1 MRIALPLLLLALATT
16 IAARADIVLEQ
27 KAEGPMINARMTLKV
42 KGNFARTDTVTA
54 NSNMT
59 VLMDIKAER
68 MMVIYHDKKVIME
81 KDMKAVRQQMEA
93 AQKAAGLDPSAVG
106 KPKATGTMEKV
117 GDWNA
122 EIYEFT
128 LGNLLGKIWVS
139 RDFPNGE
146 AMREELKKVT
156 AANNGG
162 FDPNKLD
169 VPGMIV
175 KYQLHTQAGLITSTL
190 IRAVEEPVSEAEFAL
205 PRGYSEMAMPPV
217 QLGTPK

>member
-1 MRIALPLLLLALATT
+1 MRIVLSLLLALAAATT
-16 IAARADIVLEQ
+16 ARADIVLEQ
-27 KAEGPMINARMTLKV
+27 KAEGPMLNARMTLKV
-42 KGNFARTDTVTA
+42 KGHLARTDTVSA
-54 NSNMT
+54 NSSTT

-68 MMVIYHDKKVIME
+68 MMVVMHDKKLIVE

-106 KPKATGTMEKV
+106 APKATGTIEKV

-128 LGNLLGKIWVS
+128 LGDLPGKVWVAK
-139 RDFPNGE
+139 DFPNGQ
-146 AMREELKKVT
+146 ALREELKKVT

-175 KYQLHTQAGLITSTL
+175 KYQLSTQAGLITSTL
-190 IRAVEEPVSEAEFAL
+190 IKAAEEPVADTEFVL
-205 PRGYSEMAMPPV
+205 PRGYSEMAMPPISSGV
-217 QLGTPK
+217 PK

>member
-1 MRIALPLLLLALATT
+1 MKIVLPLLLALATT
-16 IAARADIVLEQ
+16 VAARADIVLEQ
-27 KAEGPMINARMTLKV
+27 KAEGPMLNARMTLKV
-42 KGNFARTDTVTA
+42 KGDFARTDTVSA

-59 VLMDIKAER
+59 ILMDLKAER
-68 MMVIYHDKKVIME
+68 MMVIVHEKKLIMQ
-81 KDMKAVRQQMEA
+81 KDMKAARQQMEA
-93 AQKAAGLDPSAVG
+93 AQRAAGLDPSMVG
-106 KPKATGTMEKV
+106 KPRATGTMEKV

-122 EIYEFT
+122 EIYEFN
-128 LGNLLGKIWVS
+128 LGNLLGKIWVAK
-139 RDFPNGE
+139 DFPNGQ

-190 IRAVEEPVSEAEFAL
+190 IKATEEPVSDAEFVL

-217 QLGTPK
+217 PLQTPK